1 MKPVTK
7 YLSNI
12 ELPKMI
18 HVRQSLDAQTLE
30 NPKEVLLEQLAAEGV
45 ADRIKP
51 GMSVAITAGSR
62 GISNM
67 PLCLRTLCDWVKE
80 LGGEPF
86 IFPAMGSH
94 GGGSAEGQRQMLAG
108 YGITEESMGVP
119 IKDSMEVV
127 QVDVTDDGVPCYIA
141 KVAHETDAIILCN
154 RIKAHT
160 TFRYTYESGLV
171 KMSVVGCGKHVG
183 ASTVHV
189 GGWGVFG
196 PTIEAVSRK
205 LFAKENFIFGVGLL
219 ENAFDQTKKIVV
231 VKAEEIH
238 EKEPQYLKEAF
249 ASMGKL
255 NFTQCDIL
263 VVDEIG
269 KNISGGGADPN
280 ITGMTQGG
288 YCTSN
293 IKTSHLVVLDLT
305 EESHGNAAGVSKA
318 SAMTERLSS
327 KIDPEVTNINH
338 LTSTMLYTTPHAY
351 ENDRAAIQSVMRI
364 GRYQADTVRIIRIK
378 NTLEL
383 QDIWISETL
392 WNEVKDD
399 PYFTPLGELEPFAF
413 NEKGDLF

>member
-18 HVRQSLDAQTLE
+18 RVRQGLDAETLAD
-30 NPKEVLLEQLAAEGV
+30 PKAVLLEQLAAEGV
-45 ADRIKP
+45 AERIKP

-67 PLCLRTLCDWVKE
+67 KLCLRTLCDWVKE

-127 QVDVTDDGVPCYIA
+127 QVDVTDDGVPCFMA
-141 KVAHETDAIILCN
+141 KVAHEADAIILCN

-171 KMSVVGCGKHVG
+171 KMSVVGCGKHAG
-183 ASTVHV
+183 ASAAHAR
-189 GGWGVFG
+189 GWGCFG
-196 PTIEAVSRK
+196 QTIEAVSK
-205 LFAKENFIFGVGLL
+205 KVFAKENIIFGVGLL

-231 VKAEEIH
+231 IKAEEIH
-238 EKEPQYLKEAF
+238 EKEPKYLKEAF

-255 NFTQCDIL
+255 NFPACDIL

-280 ITGMTQGG
+280 ISGMTQGG

-293 IKTSHLVVLDLT
+293 IKTGHMVVLDLT
-305 EESHGNAAGVSKA
+305 EETHGNAVGLAKA
-318 SAMTERLSS
+318 SATTERAIS
-327 KIDPEVTNINH
+327 KRDPEATTINY
-338 LTSTMLYTTPHAY
+338 LTSISVSMIPHAY

-364 GRYQADTVRIIRIK
+364 GGYKPETVKIIRIR
-378 NTLEL
+378 NTLEIH
-383 QDIWISETL
+383 DIWISEAL
-392 WNEVKDD
+392 WNEVKDA
-399 PYFTPLGELEPFAF
+399 PYFTPLGELEPFDF
-413 NEKGDLF
+413 NKKGDLF